1 MLLRELFVNPKKHLI
16 LSEGGNLASHD
27 DSGKASA
34 GWQGMAGVHQA
45 EDLDLEVHN
54 RTAVLAVLNDLMIN
68 INNAFSQQYGKPIWP
83 KAAFASGSYLSGS
96 SFHFF
101 DKKIP
106 DEQFVKL
113 KPKVGDIDTQA
124 PVELDPSVKEFL
136 TSMIGK
142 QLGSATFVGFK
153 PGNNQYSSMWEVNLE
168 KLPVKLQ
175 IDFEFGKY
183 DPATEQPDE
192 WYAYSHSSHWD
203 DIQQNIK
210 GVFHKYLNRAM
221 PYAQASTK
229 YVARVLKKSTKI
241 SPEPVTDADFS
252 FAVSGGQGGGLSRKY
267 VPYMDPATGEPM
279 VQNGIPVM
287 QLLEPKDRA
296 YDQSIGS
303 HFQSFFGHKPSKQ
316 ERAAQ
321 DSFVGT
327 VGLIAKNYDDT
338 QKTDVVNQFLDI
350 LFEKGSQMITKNDPA
365 RDRKIK
371 FAAIDYMLEHIS
383 LPNEIVGGL
392 RERAVQMSKN
402 YEQDFLNKNAAKQPL
417 AEAEVAAKLRKG
429 MPHLRNLPPADL
441 LDLLDEIH
449 DGNGNFKIQN
459 IPLNV
464 KVDGFG
470 GRFGKNADGKPFM
483 GTSRTPP
490 RYEANFAK
498 YHQEKGTT
506 DPEILGRAQL
516 FDKLFEEMM
525 KAVELVDSK
534 LGPEFLVNKQVTCE
548 VLFLP
553 FATETPEGKLKFV
566 GIHYDKLPEGVE
578 LALVPFHVSDATSG
592 DDIKNSRQ
600 VVKALTELGQ
610 QGSVMFINNALTQ
623 NGALDVTGIVPPLEN
638 VEELKAMLASKEKG
652 INDRKRQVAAALQP
666 VAVALEKAII
676 SDPNIIGKD
685 MLGKDYEGIVLN
697 TRLGPIKVT
706 SAEQRQVVANKQ
718 DAITAAREARK
729 AAGGAQRTRTAV
741 ITAGSFVGHKGHE
754 QLVNLV
760 LDKADEVDGDAFVYI
775 SPTVGPDDPIP
786 PEMKLATW
794 QKLYPERADMF
805 QIWQEGGSP
814 VKKIEKELVLPPDSP
829 YNHIILMVG
838 SDRYLG
844 MKKWMDVLAKRMK
857 DPRYPGSHNDVT
869 FETIETKREEDQGGT
884 GITFTQC
891 RKALSL
897 PDDKALNVW
906 TRAFDVKKLGVPWI
920 KKLMNTARAVM
931 KIKPPTEEPA
941 ELPVSTEPVN
951 TPQEIKPAMPSIDK
965 IDKDIP
971 APIAAKLKE
980 RRLAEQVREMERAIN
995 EAKNSQGNKMKG
1007 KTAPLDKEYKAS
1019 MKNMITMP
1027 DQNSSTGSSYL
1038 NYRMGI
1044 ALAGAP
1050 DYPTKMAGD
1059 TWLGGDPL
1067 LSTYTPE
1074 ELEMVKKASLQI
1086 GGGKIE
1092 NWSGKRSQEL
1102 PTVNKTSTV
1111 AKRKKNQYGV

>member
-1 MLLRELFVNPKKHLI
+1 MLLRELFVNTNRHLI

-27 DSGKASA
+27 EAGKPSA

-54 RTAVLAVLNDLMIN
+54 RTAVLTVLNDLMIN

-83 KAAFASGSYLSGS
+83 EAAFASGSYLSGS

-101 DKKIP
+101 DKKIA
-106 DEQFVKL
+106 DDQFVKL

-124 PVELDPSVKEFL
+124 PVELDSSVKEFL

-142 QLGSATFVGFK
+142 QLGPATFVGFK

-175 IDFEFGKY
+175 IDFEFGRY
-183 DPATEQPDE
+183 DPTTNQPDE

-203 DIQQNIK
+203 DLQQNIK

-221 PYAQASTK
+221 PYAQTSTK

-241 SPEPVTDADFS
+241 SPEPVTDANFS

-279 VQNGIPVM
+279 TQDGIPVM

-303 HFQSFFGHKPSKQ
+303 HFEAFFGHKPNKQ
-316 ERAAQ
+316 ERNAQ
-321 DSFVGT
+321 ESFIGT
-327 VGLIAKNYDDT
+327 VGLLAKNYDDT
-338 QKTDVVNQFLDI
+338 QKTEVVNRFLDI

-371 FAAIDYMLEHIS
+371 FAAVDYMLEHII
-383 LPNEIVGGL
+383 LPNELVGEI
-392 RERAVQMSKN
+392 RDRAVEMSKN
-402 YEQDFLNKNAAKQPL
+402 YEQEFLNKNIAKQPL

-429 MPHLRNLPPADL
+429 MPHLRNLSATDL

-449 DGNGNFKIQN
+449 DGNGSFKIQN

-470 GRFGKNADGKPFM
+470 GRFGKDADGKPFM
-483 GTSRTPP
+483 GTSRTAP

-498 YHQEKGTT
+498 HHQEKGTT

-516 FDKLFEEMM
+516 FDQLFEEMM

-534 LGPEFLVNKQVTCE
+534 LGPEFLINKQVTCE

-566 GIHYDKLPEGVE
+566 GIHYDKLPKGVE
-578 LALVPFHVSDATSG
+578 LALVPFHVSDAASG
-592 DDIKNSRQ
+592 EDVKNASQ
-600 VVKALTELGQ
+600 VIKALTGLGQ

-638 VEELKAMLASKEKG
+638 IEELKAMLANKEKG

-666 VAVALEKAII
+666 VALALEKAII

-706 SAEQRQVVANKQ
+706 SAEQRQVIADKNFAKTNARTERPKSENK
-718 DAITAAREARK
+718 
-729 AAGGAQRTRTAV
+729 TAV
-741 ITAGSFVGHKGHE
+741 VAVGSFIGHIGHQ
-754 QLVNLV
+754 QLFQLT
-760 LDKADEVDGDAFVYI
+760 LDKAKEVGGDPYWFI
-775 SPTVGPDDPIP
+775 GSRVGEDDPIDP
-786 PEMKLATW
+786 SLKVQTW
-794 QKLYPERADMF
+794 HKLYPNYTDIISAVDSEL
-805 QIWQEGGSP
+805 GGNP
-814 VKKIEKELVLPPDSP
+814 IQKIKHELINPLPGKP
-829 YNHIILMVG
+829 
-838 SDRYLG
+838 
-844 MKKWMDVLAKRMK
+844 
-857 DPRYPGSHNDVT
+857 PRYDNIIIMTGQ
-869 FETIETKREEDQGGT
+869 ETNHKENGTKSTWPSTLMKAVHKFNGYEHVKVSLEPTERGT
-884 GITFTQC
+884 GMSGTELRTVLKDTNKTPEQQ
-891 RKALSL
+891 LQ
-897 PDDKALNVW
+897 VW
-906 TRAFDVKKLGVPWI
+906 TQAYNRGNFQAQKLPSSWI
-920 KKLMNTARAVM
+920 KKLMDNARKNMA
-931 KIKPPTEEPA
+931 IKAPR
-941 ELPVSTEPVN
+941 PVDDSDDISASTKPVN
-951 TPQEIKPAMPSIDK
+951 TPQEIKPTVSSIA
-965 IDKDIP
+965 KDIP
-971 APIAAKLKE
+971 APIATKLKE
-980 RRLAEQVREMERAIN
+980 RQLSEQIQEMERSLEESSEQKISKRKQQSTNGLNVYGDSERMSGDYTGYRLGMAVAGTDGKTPI
-995 EAKNSQGNKMKG
+995 KMKA
-1007 KTAPLDKEYKAS
+1007 KS
-1019 MKNMITMP
+1019 WI
-1027 DQNSSTGSSYL
+1027 
-1038 NYRMGI
+1038 
-1044 ALAGAP
+1044 
-1050 DYPTKMAGD
+1050 
-1059 TWLGGDPL
+1059 
-1067 LSTYTPE
+1067 
-1074 ELEMVKKASLQI
+1074 
-1086 GGGKIE
+1086 
-1092 NWSGKRSQEL
+1092 GKRKSTHPYTQEEQDML
-1102 PTVNKTSTV
+1102 KQAYKVVGASYKDLNKGDMKSKELDDTYKVSPV
-1111 AKRKKNQYGV
+1111 SKPKKNKYGV

>member
-1 MLLRELFVNPKKHLI
+1 MLLRELFFSPRKKLI

-27 DSGKASA
+27 EAGKPLA
-34 GWQGMAGVHQA
+34 GWQGMTGVHQA

-54 RTAVLAVLNDLMIN
+54 RTAVLEVLNDLMTN
-68 INNAFSQQYGKPIWP
+68 INSAFAQQYGRPVWP
-83 KAAFASGSYLSGS
+83 EAAFASGSYLSGS

-101 DKKIP
+101 DKKIS
-106 DEQFVKL
+106 DDQFVKL

-136 TSMIGK
+136 TGLVGK
-142 QLGSATFVGFK
+142 QLGPATFVGFK

-183 DPATEQPDE
+183 DPETEQPDE

-221 PYAQASTK
+221 PYAQTSTK

-241 SPEPVTDADFS
+241 SDAPVTDADYS

-267 VPYMDPATGEPM
+267 VPYMDPATGEAM
-279 VQNGIPVM
+279 MKDGIPVM
-287 QLLEPKDRA
+287 QLLEPKDRQ

-303 HFQSFFGHKPSKQ
+303 HFEAFFGHAPNKK

-327 VGLIAKNYDDT
+327 VGLLAQNYDDV
-338 QKTDVVNQFLDI
+338 QKTEVVNRFLDI

-371 FAAIDYMLEHIS
+371 FAAVDYMLENIG
-383 LPNEIVGGL
+383 LPNETVGEL
-392 RERAVQMSKN
+392 RDRAVQMSKE
-402 YEQDFLNKNAAKQPL
+402 YEQDFLTKSAAKQPL

-429 MPHLRNLPPADL
+429 MPHLRNLPASDL

-490 RYEANFAK
+490 RYEANFAQ
-498 YHQEKGTT
+498 YHQQKGTT

-516 FDKLFEEMM
+516 FDQLFEEMM
-525 KAVELVDSK
+525 KAIDLVDSE
-534 LGPEFLVNKQVTCE
+534 LGPDFLVNKQVTCE

-566 GIHYDKLPEGVE
+566 GIHYDKLPAGVQ
-578 LALVPFHVSDATSG
+578 LALVPFHVSDASSG
-592 DDIKNSRQ
+592 DDVPDARKIIKS
-600 VVKALTELGQ
+600 LTTLGQ

-623 NGALDVTGIVPPLEN
+623 NGALDVTGVVPPLEN
-638 VEELKAMLASKEKG
+638 IEELKAMLASKEKG
-652 INDRKRQVAAALQP
+652 INDRKRQVAAALHP
-666 VAVALEKAII
+666 VALALEKAII
-676 SDPNIIGKD
+676 EDPNIVGKD
-685 MLGKDYEGIVLN
+685 MLGKNYEGIVLN
-697 TRLGPIKVT
+697 SRLGPIKVT
-706 SAEQRQVVANKQ
+706 SQEQRQVVADKQ
-718 DAITAAREARK
+718 AAINAASDARK
-729 AAGGAQRTRTAV
+729 AAGGAQRTKTAV

-754 QLVNLV
+754 QLINLV
-760 LDKADEVDGDAFVYI
+760 LDKADQEDGDPYVYI
-775 SPTVGPDDPIP
+775 SPSVGIDDPIP

-794 QKLYPERADMF
+794 QKLYPERSDIF

-829 YNHIILMVG
+829 YKHIILMVG

-844 MKKWMDVLAKRMK
+844 MKKWMDTLAKRMK
-857 DPRYPGSHNDVT
+857 DPRFPGSHNDVT
-869 FETIETKREEDQGGT
+869 FETIETSREEDQGGT
-884 GITFTQC
+884 GISFTQC
-891 RKALSL
+891 RKALQL
-897 PDDKALNVW
+897 PDAEALRYW
-906 TRAFDVKKLGVPWI
+906 TKAFDVKKLGVPWI
-920 KKLMNTARAVM
+920 KKLMDTARSVM
-931 KIKPPTEEPA
+931 KIKPSAKPDSEPA
-941 ELPVSTEPVN
+941 NTPMATEPVN
-951 TPQEIKPAMPSIDK
+951 TPQEIKPNMSLPDK
-965 IDKDIP
+965 IDNTIP
-971 APIAAKLKE
+971 APIATKLKE
-980 RRLAEQVREMERAIN
+980 RKLAEQIEEMTRILDESSQAKISKRKQ
-995 EAKNSQGNKMKG
+995 EATKGLNTYGDAEHVSGDYTGYRLGMAVAGADG
-1007 KTAPLDKEYKAS
+1007 KTPIDMKAKSWVGKKKTTHPYTQEEQDMLKQAYKVVGADYQDLNKGDMKSKELD
-1019 MKNMITMP
+1019 
-1027 DQNSSTGSSYL
+1027 
-1038 NYRMGI
+1038 
-1044 ALAGAP
+1044 
-1050 DYPTKMAGD
+1050 
-1059 TWLGGDPL
+1059 
-1067 LSTYTPE
+1067 STYKVSP
-1074 ELEMVKKASLQI
+1074 
-1086 GGGKIE
+1086 
-1092 NWSGKRSQEL
+1092 
-1102 PTVNKTSTV
+1102 V
-1111 AKRKKNQYGV
+1111 AKLKKNKYGI